1 MIKGLWNI
9 GLKADDLD
17 KEVEFLQ
24 AIGAKCVLR
33 DRLPYGSEYVVL
45 ELGGHR
51 MLVFSPKVV
60 FEDQIPED
68 VRPGLTHAVYEVD
81 DFDSEFEK
89 IKALGAEVL
98 IAPRNVD
105 AGFGTRRIA
114 FFRSPNGFVFEIM
127 QVHEARV

>member
-24 AIGAKCVLR
+24 AVGAKCVLR

-60 FEDQIPED
+60 FEDQIPEE
-68 VRPGLTHAVYEVD
+68 VRPGLTHACTKSMILTASSRKSRLWE
-81 DFDSEFEK
+81 
-89 IKALGAEVL
+89 
-98 IAPRNVD
+98 PRY
-105 AGFGTRRIA
+105 
-114 FFRSPNGFVFEIM
+114 
-127 QVHEARV
+127 